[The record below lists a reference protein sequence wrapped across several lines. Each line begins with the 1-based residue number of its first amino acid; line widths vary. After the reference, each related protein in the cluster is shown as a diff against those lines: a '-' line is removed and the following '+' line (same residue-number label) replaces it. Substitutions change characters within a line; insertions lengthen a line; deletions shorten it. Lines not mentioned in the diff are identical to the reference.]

1 MEFYKF
7 HGQGNDFL
15 IVEESAFFAAPAHAS
30 APERAARAL
39 CERRYGA
46 GADGLIAVAPSETP
60 DADFRMTLW
69 NADGSRA
76 EMSGNGV
83 RCLAA
88 YLCQVGNWTSETLR
102 IATDAGVKS
111 IRLAERDGD
120 DFHFTVDLGRPI
132 FEPERIPFIPT
143 AAAAAPPLVRTPV
156 QVGDMVLEATVLS
169 MGNPH
174 CSIFLEDA
182 AADSLL
188 ALGPRIETAEGFP
201 RRTNVEFVRVAD
213 RGRIRVTFWERGV
226 GRTLSS
232 GTGSCAA
239 AAAAMLRGA
248 TERRVIVE
256 TEAGELTV
264 EWPENG
270 SVSLTGPARRVY
282 QGVWPS

>member
-15 IVEESAFFAAPAHAS
+15 IVEEPALCALPAFAQS
-30 APERAARAL
+30 PERAAQAL

-88 YLCQVGNWTSETLR
+88 YLHHVRDWPFDALR
-102 IATDAGVKS
+102 IAADAGVKS
-111 IRLAERDGD
+111 VRLAGRDGD
-120 DFHFTVDLGRPI
+120 EYRFTVDMGRPI
-132 FEPERIPFIPT
+132 FEPERIPFTPAPP
-143 AAAAAPPLVRTPV
+143 AAAPLVRTSV
-156 QVGDMVLEATVLS
+156 TVGEIVLEATVLS

-174 CSIFLEDA
+174 CSIFVEDDA
-182 AADSLL
+182 ATDSLF
-188 ALGPRIETAEGFP
+188 ALGPRIETAACFP

-256 TEAGELTV
+256 TEAGELAV
-264 EWPENG
+264 EWPEG
-270 SVSLTGPARRVY
+270 GGVFLTGPARCVY